1 LNKLQTSKLTNNKNM
16 KNTKLK
22 LVAVTAAAALLS
34 TTAYSQVTV
43 SGYLETSFITG
54 SQSTNNNTGAT
65 KALGTENQ
73 IKFSIAGKTSN
84 GWAYSGYQTL
94 ETDETT
100 SGFIDRMIEIK
111 PSADVA
117 LFYSYDAVKGSEIA
131 RTLTP
136 YVTERHTDVTGL
148 SSINDI
154 VDVTSGG
161 HVVGFDIL
169 NVGPAGQLSYA
180 YNPNLDSGSQSG
192 SDRVANNSATNSR
205 SGWSVGYKVT
215 PVTGLTIGAGLTKID
230 NKVSTSYE
238 DATAKT
244 LGFTYAS
251 APFAIG
257 YQRVLNEGTK
267 AGATTTIEDKID
279 ILSATF
285 AASKE
290 VSLGLGYMKNTR
302 TTAGVEAADD
312 TKSKLAAI
320 AYNLGPVVLS
330 INYEQ
335 DTDTAS
341 NVSSAPV
348 NGRDFTTTKAKIR
361 VNY

>member
-1 LNKLQTSKLTNNKNM
+1 MKSK
-16 KNTKLK
+16 KLK
-22 LVAVTAAAALLS
+22 LVAVTTAAALLS
-34 TTAYSQVTV
+34 TTAYSQVTI
-43 SGYLETSFITG
+43 SGYLETTFITG
-54 SQSTNNNTGAT
+54 SQSTNNANGPT
-65 KALGTENQ
+65 KTLGTENQ
-73 IKFSIAGKTSN
+73 IKFSVAGKTSN
-84 GWAYSGYQTL
+84 GWAYSGYQTI
-94 ETDETT
+94 ETDEST

-111 PSADVA
+111 PSNDIA
-117 LFYSYDAVKGSEIA
+117 LYYSFDAVKGSEIA

-148 SSINDI
+148 SSINDL
-154 VDVTSGG
+154 VDVTSGN
-161 HVVGFDIL
+161 HALGFEVL
-169 NVGPAGQLSYA
+169 NLGPSGTFSYA
-180 YNPNLDSGSQSG
+180 YTPNLDSVSQTG
-192 SDRVANNSATNSR
+192 SDRIIATTNSR
-205 SGWSVGYKVT
+205 SGWSAGYKVT

-230 NKVSTSYE
+230 NKTATAVE
-238 DATAKT
+238 DATAKS
-244 LGFTYAS
+244 LGFTYAQ

-267 AGATTTIEDKID
+267 TGTTTTIEDKID

-290 VSLGLGYMKNTR
+290 ISIGLGYMKNQRTR
-302 TTAGVEAADD
+302 DGVTAADD

-330 INYEQ
+330 LNYEQ

-341 NVSSAPV
+341 SASAAPT
-348 NGRDFTTTKAKIR
+348 NGRDFTITKAKIK

>member
-1 LNKLQTSKLTNNKNM
+1 M

-22 LVAVTAAAALLS
+22 LVAVTTAAALLS

-43 SGYLETSFITG
+43 SGYLETTFMTG

-73 IKFSIAGKTSN
+73 IKFSIKGKTSN
-84 GWAYSGYQTL
+84 GWDYSGYQTL

-100 SGFIDRMIEIK
+100 SGFIDRMIELK
-111 PSADVA
+111 PSANVA

-136 YVTERHTDVTGL
+136 YVTERHSDVTGL

-169 NVGPAGQLSYA
+169 NVGPAGQFSYA

-192 SDRVANNSATNSR
+192 SDRIANNSATNSR
-205 SGWSVGYKVT
+205 SGWSAGYKVT

-230 NKVSTSYE
+230 NKVSSTTE
-238 DATAKT
+238 DGTAKT
-244 LGFTYAS
+244 LGFTHAQ

-257 YQRVLNEGTK
+257 AQRVLNEGTK
-267 AGATTTIEDKID
+267 TGTTTTIEDKID

-290 VSLGLGYMKNTR
+290 VSLGLGYMKNER
-302 TTAGVEAADD
+302 TTNGVTHADD
-312 TKSKLAAI
+312 TKTKLAAI

-330 INYEQ
+330 LNYTQ
-335 DTDTAS
+335 DTDTAT
-341 NVSSAPV
+341 SASAAPT

>member
-1 LNKLQTSKLTNNKNM
+1 M

-65 KALGTENQ
+65 RALGTENQ
-73 IKFSIAGKTSN
+73 IKFSIKGKTSN
-84 GWAYSGYQTL
+84 GWDYSGYQTL

-148 SSINDI
+148 SSINDVI
-154 VDVTSGG
+154 DVTSGG

-192 SDRVANNSATNSR
+192 SDRVANNAATNSR

-230 NKVSTSYE
+230 NKVNSSVE

-267 AGATTTIEDKID
+267 AGATNLDTIEDKID

-302 TTAGVEAADD
+302 TRNGVEAADD

-330 INYEQ
+330 VNYEQ

>member
-1 LNKLQTSKLTNNKNM
+1 M

-43 SGYLETSFITG
+43 SGYLETTFMTG

-65 KALGTENQ
+65 KGLGTENQ
-73 IKFSIAGKTSN
+73 IKFSVKGKTSN
-84 GWAYSGYQTL
+84 GWDYSGYQTL

-100 SGFIDRMIEIK
+100 SGFIDRMIELK
-111 PSADVA
+111 PAANVA
-117 LFYSYDAVKGSEIA
+117 LFYSFDAVKGSEIA

-136 YVTERHTDVTGL
+136 YATERHTDVTGL

-154 VDVTSGG
+154 VDITSGG

-169 NVGPAGQLSYA
+169 NAGPAGQFSYA
-180 YNPNLDSGSQSG
+180 YNPNLDSASQSG
-192 SDRVANNSATNSR
+192 SDRITNNAATNSR
-205 SGWSVGYKVT
+205 SGWSAGYKVT

-230 NKVSTSYE
+230 NKTASNVE
-238 DATAKT
+238 DATAKS
-244 LGFTYAS
+244 LGFTYAQ

-257 YQRVLNEGTK
+257 LQRVQNEGTK
-267 AGATTTIEDKID
+267 AGTTTLIEDKID
-279 ILSATF
+279 IVSATF

-290 VSLGLGYMKNTR
+290 VTLGLGYMKNERTR
-302 TTAGVEAADD
+302 DGVTAADD
-312 TKSKLAAI
+312 TKSKLASV

-330 INYEQ
+330 LNYTQ
-335 DTDTAS
+335 DTDTATS
-341 NVSSAPV
+341 VSTAPV

>member
-1 LNKLQTSKLTNNKNM
+1 M

-22 LVAVTAAAALLS
+22 LVAVTTAAALLS
-34 TTAYSQVTV
+34 TTAYSQVTI
-43 SGYLETSFITG
+43 SGYLETTFMTG
-54 SQSTNNNTGAT
+54 SQGNAATVNNTGAT
-65 KALGTENQ
+65 KSLGTENA
-73 IKFSIAGKTSN
+73 IKFSVKGKTSN
-84 GWAYSGYQTL
+84 GWDYSGYQTL
-94 ETDETT
+94 ESDETT
-100 SGFIDRMIEIK
+100 SGFIDRMIELK
-111 PSADVA
+111 PAANVA
-117 LFYSYDAVKGSEIA
+117 LYYSYDAVKGSEIA

-169 NVGPAGQLSYA
+169 NVGPAGQFSYA
-180 YNPNLDSGSQSG
+180 YNPNLDSGSQAG
-192 SDRVANNSATNSR
+192 SDRIAHANNSTGNSR
-205 SGWSVGYKVT
+205 SGWSAGYKVT

-230 NKVSTSYE
+230 NKVSTATQ
-238 DATAKT
+238 DVTAKT
-244 LGFTYAS
+244 LGFTYAQ

-257 YQRVLNEGTK
+257 LQRVKNEGTK
-267 AGATTTIEDKID
+267 AGTTTTIDDNID
-279 ILSATF
+279 IVSATF
-285 AASKE
+285 AANKE
-290 VSLGLGYMKNTR
+290 ISLGLGYMRNER
-302 TTAGVEAADD
+302 TTAGVKATDD
-312 TKSKLAAI
+312 TKTKLAAI

-330 INYEQ
+330 LNYTQ

>member
-1 LNKLQTSKLTNNKNM
+1 M

-22 LVAVTAAAALLS
+22 LVAVTTAAALLS

-73 IKFSIAGKTSN
+73 IKFSIKGKTSN
-84 GWAYSGYQTL
+84 GWDYSGYQTL

-148 SSINDI
+148 SSINDVI
-154 VDVTSGG
+154 DVTSGG

-192 SDRVANNSATNSR
+192 SDRVANNAATNSR

-230 NKVSTSYE
+230 NKTATNVE
-238 DATAKT
+238 DATAKS

-257 YQRVLNEGTK
+257 AQRVLNEGTK
-267 AGATTTIEDKID
+267 AGTATTIEDKID
-279 ILSATF
+279 IISATF

-302 TTAGVEAADD
+302 TTNGVEAADD

-341 NVSSAPV
+341 NVSTAPV

>member
-1 LNKLQTSKLTNNKNM
+1 M
-16 KNTKLK
+16 KNSKKLK

-43 SGYLETSFITG
+43 SGYLETTFMTG
-54 SQSTNNNTGAT
+54 SQSANNNTGAT

-73 IKFSIAGKTSN
+73 IKFSIKGKTSN
-84 GWAYSGYQTL
+84 GWDYSGYQTL

-111 PSADVA
+111 PSANVG

-154 VDVTSGG
+154 VDVTSSG

-169 NVGPAGQLSYA
+169 NVGPAGQFSYA

-192 SDRVANNSATNSR
+192 SDRIANNSATNSR
-205 SGWSVGYKVT
+205 SGWSAGYKVT

-230 NKVSTSYE
+230 NKQASTNE
-238 DATAKT
+238 DVTAKT
-244 LGFTYAS
+244 LGFTYAQ

-257 YQRVLNEGTK
+257 AQRVLNEGTK
-267 AGATTTIEDKID
+267 TGTTTLIEDKID
-279 ILSATF
+279 IISATF

-290 VSLGLGYMKNTR
+290 VSLGLGYMKNERTR
-302 TTAGVEAADD
+302 AGVTAADD

-330 INYEQ
+330 LNYTQ
-335 DTDTAS
+335 DTDTAES
-341 NVSSAPV
+341 VSAAPT

>member
-1 LNKLQTSKLTNNKNM
+1 M
-16 KNTKLK
+16 KNSKKLK

-54 SQSTNNNTGAT
+54 NQSLNNNTGAT

-100 SGFIDRMIEIK
+100 SGFIDRLIQIN
-111 PSADVA
+111 PTADVA
-117 LFYSYDAVKGSEIA
+117 FFYGFDAVKGSEIA
-131 RTLTP
+131 RTATP
-136 YVTERHTDVTGL
+136 YATERHTDVTGL
-148 SSINDI
+148 SSINDVI
-154 VDVTSGG
+154 DVTSGG
-161 HVVGFDIL
+161 HYVGFDIL
-169 NVGPAGQLSYA
+169 NVGTAGQLSVA
-180 YNPNLDSGSQSG
+180 YNPNMDNGSQSG
-192 SDRVANNSATNSR
+192 SDRVANNAATNSR
-205 SGWSVGYKVT
+205 MGWSAGYKVT
-215 PVTGLTIGAGLTKID
+215 PVAGLTIAAGLTKID
-230 NKVSTSYE
+230 HVVATNE

-244 LGFTYAS
+244 LGFTYAQ
-251 APFAIG
+251 APFAVG

-267 AGATTTIEDKID
+267 TGTSTLIEDKID
-279 ILSATF
+279 IVSATF

-290 VSLGLGYMKNTR
+290 VTIGLGYMKNTR
-302 TTAGVEAADD
+302 TTNGVEAADD

-320 AYNLGPVVLS
+320 AYNLGPVVFSL
-330 INYEQ
+330 NYEQ

-348 NGRDFTTTKAKIR
+348 NGRDFNITKAK
-361 VNY
+361 VKVTY

>member
-1 LNKLQTSKLTNNKNM
+1 M

-54 SQSTNNNTGAT
+54 SQSANNNTGAT

-73 IKFSIAGKTSN
+73 IKFSIKGKTSN
-84 GWAYSGYQTL
+84 GWDYSGYQTL

-148 SSINDI
+148 SSINDVI
-154 VDVTSGG
+154 DVTSGG

-192 SDRVANNSATNSR
+192 SDRVANNAATNSR

-267 AGATTTIEDKID
+267 AGATATIEDKID

-302 TTAGVEAADD
+302 TKDGVEAADD

>member
-1 LNKLQTSKLTNNKNM
+1 M

-22 LVAVTAAAALLS
+22 LVAVTTAAALLS

-43 SGYLETSFITG
+43 SGYLETTFMTG

-73 IKFSIAGKTSN
+73 IKFSVKGKTSN
-84 GWAYSGYQTL
+84 GWDYSGYQTL

-100 SGFIDRMIEIK
+100 SGFIDRMIELK
-111 PSADVA
+111 PSANVA
-117 LFYSYDAVKGSEIA
+117 LFYSFDAVKGSEIA

-136 YVTERHTDVTGL
+136 YVTERHSDVTGL

-169 NVGPAGQLSYA
+169 NVGPAGQFSYA

-192 SDRVANNSATNSR
+192 SDRIANNSATNSR
-205 SGWSVGYKVT
+205 SGWSAGYKVT

-230 NKVSTSYE
+230 NKQLSTNE
-238 DATAKT
+238 DVTAKT
-244 LGFTYAS
+244 LGFTYAQ

-267 AGATTTIEDKID
+267 TGTTTLIEDKID

-290 VSLGLGYMKNTR
+290 VSLGLGYMKNERTR
-302 TTAGVEAADD
+302 DGVTAADD
-312 TKSKLAAI
+312 TKTKLAAI

-330 INYEQ
+330 LNYTQ
-335 DTDTAS
+335 DTDTATS
-341 NVSSAPV
+341 VSTAPV